1 MKIILPADY
10 ENMPEW
16 QIKMAILHAQ
26 SYVEDELGLD
36 ESHPKYE
43 RSLQKAAIKYLKE
56 GVEESLTPHAM
67 NPIKKAAN
75 RTTPIVE
82 DAFQLQPYFSI
93 DGPFFTSYIED
104 KDQREK
110 FYRLLRSSVNTL
122 AYIYVIAAMGLK
134 KMSFAFLKG
143 SSAEDNKQKVLN
155 RYKRAFMVTSIMA
168 LLEPL
173 FRTNPK
179 ALDDYIEKMLEPY
192 GNEINKSDFRESFL
206 KNLRDQIAKEG
217 FSKASLDKVL
227 K

>member
-1 MKIILPADY
+1 MKIILPADF

-16 QIKMAILHAQ
+16 QVKMAVLHAQ
-26 SYVEDELGLD
+26 CYVEDDLGLD
-36 ESHPKYE
+36 ENHPKYE
-43 RSLQKAAIKYLKE
+43 KNLQKAAIKYLKE
-56 GVEESLTPHAM
+56 GVEESLTPHAI

-104 KDQREK
+104 KEQREK

-122 AYIYVIAAMGLK
+122 AFIYVVAAMGLK

-143 SSAEDNKQKVLN
+143 SSPEDTKQKVLN
-155 RYKRAFMVTSIMA
+155 RYKRAFLVTSIMA

-179 ALDDYIEKMLEPY
+179 SLDDYIEKMLEPH
-192 GNEINKSDFRESFL
+192 GGEINKQEFRENFL
-206 KNLRDQIAKEG
+206 TNLRNQISKEG
-217 FSKASLDKVL
+217 FSKASLDKIL